1 MRLIETL
8 ITLIAILKLIVY
20 FECKFASEKQYFLPC
35 LSPDNKLGA
44 ISRIW
49 IRREGKNAN

>member
-8 ITLIAILKLIVY
+8 ITVIAILKLIVY